1 MGTPTDLD
9 GLGSRI
15 ARRFADGIGAGL
27 DLPARDD
34 SPRPVTDVPTRTNEH
49 GQPIGAPVEGWTP
62 RDRPPRTPVI
72 GRTCR
77 VEPLDVAVHGGD
89 LFDAFVRDAEGRN
102 WTYLPVGPFAR
113 RADFDAWLDGVAGR
127 DDPLFHAIVGLDAE
141 RAVGLASLMRID
153 PANGVI
159 EVGNIHFSPA
169 MQRTA
174 LATEAMYLL
183 MRRAFDE
190 LGYRRYEWKCD
201 ALNAPSRR
209 AAERLG
215 FAYEGLFRQAV
226 LYKGRSRD
234 TAWYSIV
241 DAEWPAIK
249 VGFETW
255 LAPSNFDAAGTQVR
269 SLSDAIREARIA
281 VA

>member
-1 MGTPTDLD
+1 MTDT
-9 GLGSRI
+9 G
-15 ARRFADGIGAGL
+15 
-27 DLPARDD
+27 
-34 SPRPVTDVPTRTNEH
+34 TRTNAL
-49 GQPIGAPVEGWTP
+49 GQPIGAPVDGWTP
-62 RDRPPRTPVI
+62 RDRPPRTPMK

-77 VEPLDVAVHGGD
+77 VGPLDLAAHGRD
-89 LFDAFVRDAEGRN
+89 LFDAFGRDADGRN

-113 RADFDAWLDGVAGR
+113 RADFDAWLTGVAGR
-127 DDPLFHAIVGLDAE
+127 DDPLFHAIEDLGTG

-215 FAYEGLFRQAV
+215 FAYEGLFRRAV
-226 LYKGRSRD
+226 VYKGRSRD
-234 TAWYSIV
+234 TAWHSIV
-241 DAEWPAIK
+241 DAEWPAIRA
-249 VGFETW
+249 GFEAW

-269 SLSDAIREARIA
+269 SLSDAIREARTA